1 MRSMICLSQSN
12 LPLNQNSTTLRI
24 LALDNWFLKVEKDQ
38 SLKLALIQ
46 IIITPALYSRLTT
59 HSVVMILM
67 DLLRI
72 YLSLVLLKNELLEMG
87 LKKMSLSKAIF

>member
-1 MRSMICLSQSN
+1 
-12 LPLNQNSTTLRI
+12 
-24 LALDNWFLKVEKDQ
+24 
-38 SLKLALIQ
+38 
-46 IIITPALYSRLTT
+46 
-59 HSVVMILM
+59 MILM